1 MGAAEVR
8 IRLPPK
14 VSADEVR
21 TLAAVKL
28 FEVRRISPGQAAALA
43 GHSVRSFVEV
53 LGRYQVPVISY
64 PAEDLEAGPAVP
76 LHERDALLISRV
88 QLRYS
93 QAT

>member
-28 FEVRRISPGQAAALA
+28 FEVRRSLGQAAALA